1 MDSLLSYRAN
11 IFDVSDICQEQ
22 RLKEEIGCLDSRRI
36 EETPEDELVLQIASQ
51 FKMEIP
57 VLEDDKA
64 EVAPREVDVD
74 VSRGDPM
81 RMIFPRGRSPFYVK
95 DNSGR
100 SVYTARIIFLPW
112 PTRRADVDC
121 L

>member
-11 IFDVSDICQEQ
+11 IFDVLTYQEQ

-74 VSRGDPM
+74 VSGDPM
-81 RMIFPRGRSPFYVK
+81 RMIFPRGSPFYVK
-95 DNSGR
+95 GTRASGL
-100 SVYTARIIFLPW
+100 SSPHAHFLPW